1 MVIETTHQYVAPNLI
16 IGQRLLPHTLVR
28 AADAREV
35 NIQDLAPS
43 DARFK
48 LFVFPGEHAQKVA
61 AYLSQPECFFN
72 KHRDAFGV
80 ITVLQGS
87 KNTANYLDV
96 PPVLR
101 PHWSK

>member
-1 MVIETTHQYVAPNLI
+1 VS
-16 IGQRLLPHTLVR
+16 

-35 NIQDLAPS
+35 NIQDLAPA
-43 DARFK
+43 DAHFK
-48 LFVFPGEHAQKVA
+48 LFIFPGEKKHAQKVA
-61 AYLSQPECFFN
+61 AYLGGGGGGDDDDGAARRSCRFFN
-72 KHRDAFGV
+72 EHRDAFDV

-87 KNTANYLDV
+87 KSTANYLDV

>member
-1 MVIETTHQYVAPNLI
+1 VS
-16 IGQRLLPHTLVR
+16 

-35 NIQDLAPS
+35 NIQDLAPA

-48 LFVFPGEHAQKVA
+48 LFIFPGEKKHAQKVA
-61 AYLSQPECFFN
+61 AYLGGGGVARRSCRFFN
-72 KHRDAFGV
+72 EHRDAFDV

-87 KNTANYLDV
+87 KSTANYLDV